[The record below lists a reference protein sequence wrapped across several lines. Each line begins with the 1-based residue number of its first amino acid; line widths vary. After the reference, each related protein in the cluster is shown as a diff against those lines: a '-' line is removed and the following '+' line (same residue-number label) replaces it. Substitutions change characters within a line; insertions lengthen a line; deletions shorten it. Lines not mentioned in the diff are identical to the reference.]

1 MALRQQ
7 TAGHRSGDEDGWPLT
22 PPLILRAPFKMF
34 LRALRWAILIP
45 AVLIAFAWGTRRS
58 KICLSAQAK
67 EIWRRFVP
75 DTQFINRDRIALPI
89 KIKNRHS
96 LTRIQWADSISF
108 HDSTASDADVFEQ
121 LMLFVRLVRHIWR
134 VMIKQ

>member
-1 MALRQQ
+1 ML
-7 TAGHRSGDEDGWPLT
+7 E
-22 PPLILRAPFKMF
+22 
-34 LRALRWAILIP
+34 
-45 AVLIAFAWGTRRS
+45 V
-58 KICLSAQAK
+58 SAK
-67 EIWRRFVP
+67 GIWRRFVP
-75 DTQFINRDRIALPI
+75 DTPFINRDRIALPI
-89 KIKNRHS
+89 KIKNRQS